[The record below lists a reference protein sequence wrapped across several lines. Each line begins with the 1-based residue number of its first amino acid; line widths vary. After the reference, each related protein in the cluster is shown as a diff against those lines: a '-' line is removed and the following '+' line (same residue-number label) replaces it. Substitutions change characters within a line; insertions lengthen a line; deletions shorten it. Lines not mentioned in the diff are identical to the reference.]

1 MLNARTPRAA
11 AAINNDVEAI
21 VGVEEVVSGHRF
33 APASGRPSPASR
45 AAVLEIGFAAA
56 CAFQIL
62 LHVSGTNAPD
72 PQLSI
77 VSVVLHDM
85 NEADHAR
92 LAHLEQDHLRVELL
106 DVNTTPTA
114 VRYARL
120 RPLSCGGGF
129 IVFIHVQPFYRSI
142 SGRERALFGNVA
154 LNVHSVVEDAYDFD
168 RASWSD
174 SVHQEVAATATV
186 PRNMQR
192 TKTRHDLVPGP
203 GSHDIGTAGQ
213 FANRLNECVPIDTRL
228 SGAKILRRPFENIRK
243 VEFGSGT
250 ETDTPSPLGHKGSIP
265 LSWR

>member
-1 MLNARTPRAA
+1 MLKPTLVLRKSFPATDLRQLR
-11 AAINNDVEAI
+11 E
-21 VGVEEVVSGHRF
+21 SHRL
-33 APASGRPSPASR
+33 RR
-45 AAVLEIGFAAA
+45 EAVLEIGFAVS
-56 CAFQIL
+56 CAQIL
-62 LHVSGTNAPD
+62 LHVSGANAPD

-92 LAHLEQDHLRVELL
+92 LAHLARVVLFVELL

-129 IVFIHVQPFYRSI
+129 SVFIHVQPSHRSI

-174 SVHQEVAATATV
+174 SVHQEVAATTTV

-192 TKTRHDLVPGP
+192 TKTPHDLPGP
-203 GSHDIGTAGQ
+203 GSHNIRTAGR

-228 SGAKILRRPFENIRK
+228 SGAKIFGRALENIRK
-243 VEFGSGT
+243 VKFGSGT